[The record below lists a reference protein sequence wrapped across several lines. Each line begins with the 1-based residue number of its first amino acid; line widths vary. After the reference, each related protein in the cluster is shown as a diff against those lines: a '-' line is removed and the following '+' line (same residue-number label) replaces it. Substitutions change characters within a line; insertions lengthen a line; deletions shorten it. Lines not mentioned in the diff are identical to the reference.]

1 MILTATTK
9 RSPAAVAG
17 KIGAPVAKLT
27 SLTLSHAPVPVHP
40 DTIEKYQLKS
50 PRKAYQT
57 GAFGLVDV
65 LEGDILTTNGVD
77 YHVRAVGAT
86 PGSPVEYTEIIMEQV
101 S

>member
-1 MILTATTK
+1 MITASTK
-9 RSPAAVAG
+9 RNPSAVGG
-17 KIGAPVAKLT
+17 KIGAPVTKLA

-40 DTIEKYQLKS
+40 DTIEKYKLAS
-50 PRKAYQT
+50 PRKAFQT
-57 GAFGLVDV
+57 GAFGIVDV
-65 LEGDILTTNGVD
+65 LEGDLLTTGGID